1 MEELKKDN
9 KNEFDHAFAPVIF
22 EIVKAIK
29 NSENNSKIR
38 KELKATLKEALQKY
52 TNFETQMVSEKA
64 YDYIIEFQKCNTR
77 SYHPFNLNFDQDRLK
92 FGKIKDKKSGK
103 EKNKI
108 MWEHVIPISNTINE
122 FEQDNKY
129 NSLEEVLKYLKEY
142 PGTCLLTREE
152 DDEINEKFKINRTHK
167 TWKEIY
173 KSLGIVIK
181 KRDDL

>member
-64 YDYIIEFQKCNTR
+64 YNYILKFNCENNTTFN
-77 SYHPFNLNFDQDRLK
+77 PFNLNFDQHRSI
-92 FGKIKDKKSGK
+92 FGKIDKK
-103 EKNKI
+103 NMI
-108 MWEHVIPISNTINE
+108 IWEHVIPISNTINE
-122 FEQDNKY
+122 FENDPKY
-129 NSLEEVLKYLKEY
+129 NRLEEILDYLKKY
-142 PGTCLLTREE
+142 SGTCLILREE
-152 DDEINEKFKINRTHK
+152 DDKLNINNKSKRLQGWEKVYNELEIKINYR
-167 TWKEIY
+167 ID
-173 KSLGIVIK
+173 S
-181 KRDDL
+181 

>member
-1 MEELKKDN
+1 
-9 KNEFDHAFAPVIF
+9 
-22 EIVKAIK
+22 
-29 NSENNSKIR
+29 
-38 KELKATLKEALQKY
+38 
-52 TNFETQMVSEKA
+52 
-64 YDYIIEFQKCNTR
+64 
-77 SYHPFNLNFDQDRLK
+77 
-92 FGKIKDKKSGK
+92 
-103 EKNKI
+103 

-152 DDEINEKFKINRTHK
+152 DDEINEKFKINRTYK